1 MSVPLGTFG
10 VAVVI
15 SRLSVTEPPRPL
27 LYLVFDLLLLYLDG
41 VKIFVLCVWLN
52 QLVCF
57 QYLHVTHPNL
67 FLLPLNNTPLHV
79 YTIVCLCLCL
89 LVAIGLFFFVALNNT
104 T

>member
-15 SRLSVTEPPRPL
+15 SRLSVTEPSRPL

-57 QYLHVTHPNL
+57 QYLHVCHTSKFIP
-67 FLLPLNNTPLHV
+67 F
-79 YTIVCLCLCL
+79 
-89 LVAIGLFFFVALNNT
+89 T
-104 T
+104 TE